1 MEPTKEFSK
10 WDADNWVVLIN
21 RGGCYN
27 SNIPIFLLLAS
38 FRD

>member
-21 RGGCYN
+21 RGYCYN
-27 SNIPIFLLLAS
+27 SNTPSSLIAIELS
-38 FRD
+38 